1 MKCKVQLIGRLGA
14 EPEIANLPNGN
25 QVATLNIA
33 TEEFWKD
40 RQGQGQKRTTWHR
53 VKFWAE
59 GTIGYISRNITKGQ
73 LVEIEGT
80 FRYEEYTDRE
90 GVKNRVPL
98 INGTNILPLQPL
110 TRQHDQAQE
119 ASGTTADTDDEIPF

>member
-14 EPEIANLPNGN
+14 EPEIATLPNGN
-25 QVATLNIA
+25 QVVTLSIA
-33 TEEFWKD
+33 TEEYWKD

-53 VKFWAE
+53 VKFWSE
-59 GTIGYISRNITKGQ
+59 GTIGYIERNVTKGQ

-80 FRYEEYTDRE
+80 FRYEEFTDRE
-90 GVKNRVPL
+90 GVKQRVAL

-110 TRQHDQAQE
+110 SRQQDQAEE
-119 ASGTTADTDDEIPF
+119 ATRTPADLDDEIPF